1 MADDSLK
8 VKLSH
13 GKAVSGASFNVRLPR
28 KFLYDMDL
36 ETQNGRVSLGEFE
49 CRMITVETSNGR
61 IDLDNTRGVMTQLET
76 SNGRINVNG
85 ITQRLSARTS
95 NGGITVMPRK
105 IAGESQYELT
115 TSNGAIEVQVADA
128 DKVGYHIDAK
138 TSLGRISLDL
148 PNLAYQVRDEGTVRR
163 EILTE
168 TSGFS
173 ESTDKLTIK
182 ARTSNGQ
189 IRIARS

>member
-1 MADDSLK
+1 LAGLFSFSLK
-8 VKLSH
+8 SPSLALHRHLKDPNPPTQAKRPYSASTSTPISPLR
-13 GKAVSGASFNVRLPR
+13 AVSHVFFQP
-28 KFLYDMDL
+28 
-36 ETQNGRVSLGEFE
+36 
-49 CRMITVETSNGR
+49 
-61 IDLDNTRGVMTQLET
+61 
-76 SNGRINVNG
+76 
-85 ITQRLSARTS
+85 LS
-95 NGGITVMPRK
+95 IP
-105 IAGESQYELT
+105 Q
-115 TSNGAIEVQVADA
+115 AIEVQVADA